1 MKAISKQEH
10 VPLIILL
17 GGRVGKL
24 AKKYCK
30 NEWYICKRFGEAY
43 FEYFE
48 SCDFSRQ
55 NTNIE
60 TIRCIRVYV

>member
-1 MKAISKQEH
+1 
-10 VPLIILL
+10 V
-17 GGRVGKL
+17 
-24 AKKYCK
+24 
-30 NEWYICKRFGEAY
+30 EAY

-60 TIRCIRVYV
+60 TIRCIRVYVWFKDDQTEFICKLFLARRFEFAAP